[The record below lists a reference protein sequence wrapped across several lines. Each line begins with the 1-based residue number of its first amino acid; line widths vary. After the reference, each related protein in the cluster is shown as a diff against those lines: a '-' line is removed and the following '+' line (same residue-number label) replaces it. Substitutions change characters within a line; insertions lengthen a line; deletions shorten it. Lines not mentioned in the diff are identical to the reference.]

1 VETGKSVILF
11 TPLLSGLEL
20 RHGNGNSME
29 EVRSVRAE
37 NHFGTHL
44 PAPPN
49 LGINAAKL
57 FSQSC
62 RNVSCRA
69 AINPTV
75 APRIS
80 IVVIPDRL

>member
-44 PAPPN
+44 PLLP
-49 LGINAAKL
+49 IWE
-57 FSQSC
+57 STQ
-62 RNVSCRA
+62 RNCFL
-69 AINPTV
+69 NP
-75 APRIS
+75 AEM
-80 IVVIPDRL
+80 